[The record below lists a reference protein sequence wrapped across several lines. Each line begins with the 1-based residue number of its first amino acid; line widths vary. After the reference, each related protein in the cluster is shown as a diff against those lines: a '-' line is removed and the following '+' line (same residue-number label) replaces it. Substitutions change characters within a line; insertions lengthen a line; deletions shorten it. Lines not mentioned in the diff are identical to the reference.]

1 MNLHTLYQCFLALH
15 LLGFVLF
22 VGTVIVDFLVVRLF
36 WKQYNED
43 ALKGKAVAQVISK
56 ILGVNRF
63 GAALVILAGIGMMT
77 MVHGVYG
84 EQLWMRIKIVLVVIA
99 ALNGIIVRR
108 RQSIKL
114 QLSLESQ
121 DNSASLANVKL
132 NLNRFHVVQLSICFA
147 IILLSV
153 FRFT

>member
-1 MNLHTLYQCFLALH
+1 MNTHTLYQSFLTIH
-15 LLGFVLF
+15 LVGFVLF
-22 VGTVIVDFLVVRLF
+22 VGTVIVDFMVVRLF
-36 WKQYNED
+36 WKQYD
-43 ALKGKAVAQVISK
+43 QDPAKAKAISQVISQ
-56 ILGVNRF
+56 ILIVNRI
-63 GAALVILAGIGMMT
+63 GALLVILAGISLMT

-114 QLSLESQ
+114 QTGLEDQHAKTSLLKIKS
-121 DNSASLANVKL
+121 NL
-132 NLNRFHVVQLSICFA
+132 NLFHSIQLTICFA

-153 FRFT
+153 FKFT

>member
-1 MNLHTLYQCFLALH
+1 MNLHHLYQTFLTLH

-22 VGTVIVDFLVVRLF
+22 VGTVIVDFLVVQQF
-36 WKQYNED
+36 WKQYNQD
-43 ALKGKAVAQVISK
+43 PQSAKGVSQVISK
-56 ILGVNRF
+56 ILGVNRL

-108 RQSIKL
+108 RQAIKL
-114 QLSLESQ
+114 QLNMEGKG
-121 DNSASLANVKL
+121 NEASLANVKL
-132 NLNRFHVVQLSICFA
+132 NLSRFHLVQLTICFA